1 MGGGIT
7 GNFDYVG
14 WDAQYNKPYYRTKA
28 CLRFAIHDLDS
39 RNSEKYLNEF
49 SRFCQYGL
57 QEQRFQ
63 KKIQYLFANK
73 KRLNLNGMFYSIL
86 KIMVILHFV
95 TRQQLE
101 LVFG

>member
-1 MGGGIT
+1 MDTEACYDASGDGEHCICGYNPPNGDVGCCTGTLQVDMGGGIT

-28 CLRFAIHDLDS
+28 CLRFEIHDLDS

-57 QEQRFQ
+57 QEQRF
-63 KKIQYLFANK
+63 
-73 KRLNLNGMFYSIL
+73 
-86 KIMVILHFV
+86 
-95 TRQQLE
+95 
-101 LVFG
+101 